1 MRSVSHMSIQIKGK
15 ISDIIFQNEEN
26 GYTIANLVSDELG
39 ELTVVGCMPSIRPM
53 DNLEVSGTWKN
64 HETYGRQLSIDSFS
78 HQAID
83 SLAGIIGYL
92 SSGTIDGIGLKMAH
106 RITDKFGIKA
116 IEILEQ
122 NPNRY
127 LEIEGIGK
135 KKLEK
140 IISSHHEGRELKT
153 IITQLS
159 PYGISP
165 AYCMKIFKRYKE
177 KAVDMVFANPYSLCK
192 DVRGIGF
199 RKADEIARKLNAG
212 LDSIERLQEG
222 IKYILQEAT
231 YSGHTYLVIE
241 QLIKKS
247 IELLGQVDE
256 QTITTTI
263 FDMAINEGITIE
275 EVKTKQRVYLD
286 LYNLAE
292 TRAASNLIKLA
303 YMKDIDENTEI
314 VKQLE
319 FSEEIELSNLQHKAV
334 LTALNSKMMVLT
346 GGPGTGKTTT
356 LRFIIN
362 AYEQMKK
369 KIVLCAPT
377 GRAAKRMSEAT
388 SRPASTIHR
397 LLEAVYSEEADGL
410 IFQKDEDNQLE
421 ADVLIIDEVS
431 MLDILLLDSLLT
443 AISSDTSVIFVGDK
457 DQLPSVGAGR
467 VLHDILESNTIPSV
481 ELTEVF
487 RQAKESMIIVNA
499 HRINKGELPLV
510 GGEKS
515 DFFFMEKKSSAKI
528 AELVVELVSKRLPKY
543 YKLPANNIQVLS
555 PMRKSEAGVLNLNE
569 LLQEALNPGG
579 HGKREHK
586 YGNRIYRTGD
596 RVMHIRNN
604 YEKTWENLEEKISGE
619 GIFNGDMGY
628 IDFIEPSEKKLYIQF
643 DDGKRAEYD
652 FTELDQIE
660 HAFATTVH
668 KSQGS
673 EFDCV
678 VMPIAALPPMLM
690 SRKILYTA
698 LTRAKKLAILV
709 GETKYLRT
717 MISNVYEDKRNSA
730 LADKLKIYKETG
742 MLMEDNHGNTIPF

>member
-1 MRSVSHMSIQIKGK
+1 MSIQVKGK

-26 GYTIANLVSDELG
+26 GYTIANLVCDELG
-39 ELTVVGCMPSIRPM
+39 EVTIVGCMPSVRPM
-53 DNLEVSGTWKN
+53 DNLEVSGQWKN
-64 HETYGRQLSIDSFS
+64 HDTYGRQLSIDSFS

-83 SLAGIIGYL
+83 SVAGIIAYL

-106 RITDKFGIKA
+106 RITDKFGIEA
-116 IEILEQ
+116 LEILEK

-140 IISSHHEGRELKT
+140 IISSNHEGRELKT
-153 IITQLS
+153 VITQLS

-165 AYCMKIFKRYKE
+165 AYCMKIFKRYKD
-177 KAVDMVFANPYSLCK
+177 KAVEMVLHNPYSLCR
-192 DVRGIGF
+192 DVKGIGF
-199 RKADEIARKLNAG
+199 KKADEIARKLNVG
-212 LDSIERLQEG
+212 LDSLERIQEG
-222 IKYILQEAT
+222 IKYTLQEAT
-231 YSGHTYLVIE
+231 FSGHTYLLID

-247 IELLGQVDE
+247 RELLAQIDE
-256 QTITTTI
+256 ETISATI
-263 FDMAINEGITIE
+263 ADMAINQGITIE
-275 EVKTKQRVYLD
+275 EVVSEKRVYLD
-286 LYNLAE
+286 SYNLAE

-303 YMKDIDENTEI
+303 YMKDEDVNKDI

-319 FSEEIELSNLQHKAV
+319 FSEDIELSDLQYRAV
-334 LTALNSKMMVLT
+334 ITALNSKMMVLT

-388 SRPASTIHR
+388 TRPASTIHR

-410 IFQKDEDNQLE
+410 IFQRDEDNPIE

-431 MLDILLLDSLLT
+431 MLDILLLDDLLE
-443 AISSDTSVIFVGDK
+443 AISPDTNVIFVGDK

-467 VLHDILESNTIPSV
+467 VLHDILDSQTIPSV

-499 HRINKGELPLV
+499 HRINKGELPLT
-510 GGEKS
+510 GEKKS
-515 DFFFMEKKSSAKI
+515 DFFFMEKKSSSKI
-528 AELVVELVSKRLPKY
+528 AELVVELVSKRLPEY
-543 YKLPANNIQVLS
+543 YKLSPNSIQVLS
-555 PMRKSEAGVLNLNE
+555 PMRKSEAGVQNLNE
-569 LLQEALNPGG
+569 LLQEALNPQG
-579 HGKREHK
+579 HGKREQK

-604 YEKTWENLEEKISGE
+604 YEKTWENLDEKLSGE
-619 GIFNGDMGY
+619 GIFNGDMGH
-628 IDFIEPSEKKLYIQF
+628 IDFIETSEKKLYIQF
-643 DDGKRAEYD
+643 DDGKRAQYD

-698 LTRAKKLAILV
+698 LTRAKKLAVLV
-709 GETKYLRT
+709 GEAKYLKT

-730 LADKLKIYKETG
+730 LSDKLKIYKETG
-742 MLMEDNHGNTIPF
+742 MLMEDNHGITIPF